1 MKQVNI
7 PLEEDST
14 FWILIPLVLLVVNNC
29 TDVSG
34 RPFGCCIILTE
45 SIEFPDRFA
54 SNIPLSIFSPVS
66 EFTII
71 TDGASVYPLPP
82 SVTEIIPIVLEFLIV
97 TNGDIDAD
105 GCNVL
110 SEEYSNPSLMIL
122 ISLALPINVDFGV
135 I

>member
-1 MKQVNI
+1 LNTNSI
-7 PLEEDST
+7 S
-14 FWILIPLVLLVVNNC
+14 IISVNNC
-29 TDVSG
+29 TVVSG

-45 SIEFPDRFA
+45 SIEFPDSFA

-82 SVTEIIPIVLEFLIV
+82 SVTVIIPIVFEFLIV
-97 TNGDIDAD
+97 ISGDIDAV
-105 GCNVL
+105 GCKVL
-110 SEEYSNPSLMIL
+110 SEEYSNPSLIIL
-122 ISLALPINVDFGV
+122 TSFALPIDVDFGV